1 MASAITIMRL
11 VCRTVYPLD
20 VGSTPFSETI
30 ESNLL
35 RVVLVL
41 FVVAVVVLLMSNDVA
56 LSLVLGLALGASLIE
71 GAREGQA
78 RGGLVMTG
86 TILLLRLLRL
96 LRLLLL
102 LLSLLL
108 LPLLPLLC
116 FPLLDLLEDRAK
128 DCHHEEPFE

>member
-35 RVVLVL
+35 PVVLVL

-71 GAREGQA
+71 GAREEGQA

-86 TILLLRLLRL
+86 TILL